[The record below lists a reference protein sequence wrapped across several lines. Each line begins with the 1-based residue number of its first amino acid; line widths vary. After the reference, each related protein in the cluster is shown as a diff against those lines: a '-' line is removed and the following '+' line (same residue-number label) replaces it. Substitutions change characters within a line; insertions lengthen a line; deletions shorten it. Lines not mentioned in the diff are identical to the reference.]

1 MKKFK
6 DFSKLYEWEEGD
18 NLPSADKISFMDKL
32 HKRIKDEIVP
42 IIPSEFKI
50 DYKRGKEIS
59 IHTDN
64 KKDLRLDIE
73 IVDDKMI
80 IQTYPINEPEFELNY
95 SFSVNDIENI
105 IGTIKG
111 EFKRSLTNGLSK
123 EKSFQPKVR
132 DLKSFQ
138 EREDDID
145 TPITDKPKRIK
156 RSIDIEVIKTVLED
170 AFIVDDIDLKNVGIE
185 ELIRRMLTES
195 RKK

>member
-6 DFSKLYEWEEGD
+6 DFSKLYEWED
-18 NLPSADKISFMDKL
+18 VDKLPSADKISFMDKL

-105 IGTIKG
+105 IRTIKG
-111 EFKRSLTNGLSK
+111 EFERSLTNGLSK

-138 EREDDID
+138 EREDID

-170 AFIVDDIDLKNVGIE
+170 AFIVDDIDLKNVVIE

-195 RKK
+195 RNK